1 MVDIIAEKELALY
14 NLEGK
19 WNDYIGL
26 QKEVLR
32 VLRDERYFEENEI
45 VNTDSNMVIR
55 ITPKG
60 IRETL
65 GSGNRFQTLPKAFK
79 TYKVASIKYLPELI
93 RTGNVI
99 EDDVANSHDEK
110 GYHYAYIV
118 NMIIIDGVKYGV
130 RIAIR
135 KKVATN
141 HFWIHNIDEIK
152 KLWVTQSIPKDG
164 LKRDSKFSYIK
175 TIIE

>member
-1 MVDIIAEKELALY
+1 MVEIITENELALY

-32 VLRDERYFEENEI
+32 VLRDEHFFEKNEI
-45 VNTDSNMVIR
+45 VNTDSNMTIR
-55 ITPKG
+55 ISPKG

-65 GSGNRFQTLPKAFK
+65 GSGNRFQTLPKVFK
-79 TYKVASIKYLPELI
+79 TYKIATIKYLPEII
-93 RTGNVI
+93 RTGNII
-99 EDDVANSHDEK
+99 EEDVANSHDEN
-110 GYHYAYIV
+110 GYHYAYIG
-118 NMIIIDGVKYGV
+118 NMIFIDGVKYGV

-152 KLWVTQSIPKDG
+152 KL
-164 LKRDSKFSYIK
+164 
-175 TIIE
+175 